1 MSKARAV
8 ETEPESILRKAMNRK
23 SMSRARA
30 LETEPE
36 STLRKSK
43 DKH

>member
-8 ETEPESILRKAMNRK
+8 ETEA
-23 SMSRARA
+23 
-30 LETEPE
+30 E

-43 DKH
+43 LKSKARAVETECV